1 MNNNKFKLRE
11 NDWRNGALVYQVL
24 VDRFN
29 PSSHLESKKGLYLYP
44 KTLNDWHSLPKPGT
58 FLEEHRYWSH
68 ELDFWGGDLN
78 SLNERL

>member
-29 PSSHLESKKGLYLYP
+29 PSSHLESKNGLYAYP
-44 KTLNDWHSLPKPGT
+44 KTLHDWKKFT
-58 FLEEHRYWSH
+58 KTRYFLRRS
-68 ELDFWGGDLN
+68 
-78 SLNERL
+78 